1 MEAVLTT
8 FLAPFLPYLVRKGE
22 AVADKAIETL
32 GGAAWERAQALW
44 GKLRPRIEEKEAA
57 REVADAVAAN
67 PDDEAARGA
76 LQFQLRTLLKDDP
89 ILMGELDRMLQEAQQ
104 AGVMADNGAVIIHG
118 DVKADRGSVAAG
130 RDVQGGVGGIRTGWR
145 EGDTK

>member
-1 MEAVLTT
+1 MEVVLTT
-8 FLAPFLPYLVRKGE
+8 FLAPFLPYLMRQGE

-44 GKLRPRIEEKEAA
+44 GKLRPKIEEKEAA

-67 PDDEAARGA
+67 PEDEAAKGA
-76 LQFQLRTLLKDDP
+76 LQFQLRSLLKGDP
-89 ILMGELDRMLQEAQQ
+89 TLTGELERLLEEARQ

-130 RDVQGGVGGIRTGWR
+130 RDVQGGVGGIRTGWHDR
-145 EGDTK
+145 EMK

>member
-1 MEAVLTT
+1 MEVVLTT

-22 AVADKAIETL
+22 AVADKAIDAL
-32 GGAAWERAQALW
+32 GGAAWERARALW

-76 LQFQLRTLLKDDP
+76 LQFQLRTLLEGDP
-89 ILMGELDRMLQEAQQ
+89 ALADELERMVREAQQ
-104 AGVMADNGAVIIHG
+104 AGVMADNGAVVIQG
-118 DVKADRGSVAAG
+118 DVHADRGSVAAG
-130 RDVQGGVGGIRTGWR
+130 RDVRGGAGGIRTGWR
-145 EGDTK
+145 EDDTR

>member
-1 MEAVLTT
+1 MEAVLAT

-22 AVADKAIETL
+22 AVADKAIDTL
-32 GGAAWERAQALW
+32 GGAAWERARAMW
-44 GKLRPRIEEKEAA
+44 GKLRPRIDEKEAA
-57 REVADAVAAN
+57 REVVDAVATN

-76 LQFQLRTLLKDDP
+76 LQFQLRTLLEGNPALAD
-89 ILMGELDRMLQEAQQ
+89 ELDRMVQEARQ

-130 RDVQGGVGGIRTGWR
+130 RDVRGGAGGIRTGWR
-145 EGDTK
+145 EGETK